1 MIGMWEGGGFCER
14 GRSINA
20 QSVRTS
26 PGWKDMARED
36 LSRMTMNTTQYIYY
50 IKYESFIENDNE
62 LSQ

>member
-1 MIGMWEGGGFCER
+1 
-14 GRSINA
+14 
-20 QSVRTS
+20 
-26 PGWKDMARED
+26 MARED